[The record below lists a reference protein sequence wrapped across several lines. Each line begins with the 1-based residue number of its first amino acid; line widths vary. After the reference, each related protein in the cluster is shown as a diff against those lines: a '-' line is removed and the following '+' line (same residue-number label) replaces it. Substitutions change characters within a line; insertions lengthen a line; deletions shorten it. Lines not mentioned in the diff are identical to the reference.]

1 MIVQAPVPPVP
12 PTPPFDPNLVFQNGG
27 IDAGVVTI
35 VVFALIAATIILW
48 PVMRALARRLEGK
61 SADPALREEVER
73 LHHRLEEVDVLQG
86 RIAEL
91 EERIDFTERILV
103 RGRRRPGPA
112 GCRSAEPWAP
122 STPSPLSRC
131 A

>member
-1 MIVQAPVPPVP
+1 MVQAPVPPVP

-73 LHHRLEEVDVLQG
+73 LQHRLEEVDVLQG
-86 RIAEL
+86 RVAEL

-103 RGRRRPGPA
+103 RGQETPGP
-112 GCRSAEPWAP
+112 GRLPE
-122 STPSPLSRC
+122 R
-131 A
+131 

>member
-1 MIVQAPVPPVP
+1 MVQAPVPPVP

-61 SADPALREEVER
+61 GADPALREEVER
-73 LHHRLEEVDVLQG
+73 LHHRLAEVDVLQG

-103 RGRRRPGPA
+103 RGQETPGP
-112 GCRSAEPWAP
+112 GRLPE
-122 STPSPLSRC
+122 R
-131 A
+131 

>member
-1 MIVQAPVPPVP
+1 MVQGPVPPAP

-73 LHHRLEEVDVLQG
+73 LQHRLEEIDILQG
-86 RIAEL
+86 RVAEL

-103 RGRRRPGPA
+103 RGQETPGPS
-112 GCRSAEPWAP
+112 RLPEP
-122 STPSPLSRC
+122 
-131 A
+131 